1 MNLVACAES
10 AVSAAAE
17 HGVGVHL
24 TAQFGPGFGD
34 EAGEP
39 DDAVHLGGLGRQL
52 GGWNDASA
60 LFALLNHVQVITP
73 DGGDEERGLEG
84 GLFFACV
91 AVIFNEIEKLT
102 RPTADGVEKGEV
114 LRAEPSLVLRFSRA
128 VEGGATIKEE
138 AKICGP
144 SGRAHVGQ

>member
-1 MNLVACAES
+1 MDLVAGAEG

-24 TAQFGPGFGD
+24 AAQFGPGFGN

-52 GGWNDASA
+52 GGRDDSSA

-91 AVIFNEIEKLT
+91 AVIFNEVKKFT
-102 RPTADGVEKGEV
+102 WPTADGVEKGEV
-114 LRAEPSLVLRFSRA
+114 LRAEPSLVLRFPRA
-128 VEGGATIKEE
+128 VKGRAAIKEE
-138 AKICGP
+138 AKISGP
-144 SGRAHVGQ
+144 SGRAHGKR